1 MLINKMDEIAEDD
14 DDAEVAVAKKKW
26 KKDDPDVR
34 VIVINILPLGV
45 HYTAL
50 LNLFLS

>member
-45 HYTAL
+45 HYAAL